1 MKLTK
6 QVSALTMAAATDGGR
21 GQHRDHRFEKPRMF
35 AKTVTTRARRILMVL
50 GTLGLVAAVWAPA
63 RAGAQ
68 PSPPTPV
75 TVTYTFGPTP
85 GTDFGDL
92 CGFNGQIALRGKAAT
107 LLLPNGIVIAT
118 SPTLTATVTN
128 LETRAHVDLNI
139 PGPVRTT
146 LGPTGEV
153 VKAVFLGPS
162 LVIRSP
168 MFGDT
173 TNGLVYVTGRYTFLP
188 RSEPRFSGV
197 GTLTD
202 ICALLA

>member
-6 QVSALTMAAATDGGR
+6 QVSALTMTAADGGR
-21 GQHRDHRFEKPRMF
+21 GQHRDHRFEKPRML
-35 AKTVTTRARRILMVL
+35 ATTVTTKARRFLMML
-50 GTLGLVAAVWAPA
+50 GTVGLVAAVWTPA

-68 PSPPTPV
+68 QSPPTPV
-75 TVTYTFGPTP
+75 TGTLTFPSPDGPLLAVCSFP
-85 GTDFGDL
+85 VQIDFH
-92 CGFNGQIALRGKAAT
+92 GKAAT
-107 LLLPNGIVIAT
+107 LQLPNGTVIAT

-128 LETRAHVDLNI
+128 LETGEQVDLKI
-139 PGPVRTT
+139 PGPVRST

-162 LVIRSP
+162 LVIRSTD
-168 MFGDT
+168 FGDT
-173 TNGLVYVTGRYTFLP
+173 TQGLVYVTGRYTFLP
-188 RSEPRFSGV
+188 GGEPRFSGV